1 MNIFRSHILP
11 VARTQ
16 APPRNIVADEHTN
29 LPAGAIIS
37 VLRSKAALVSIADDW
52 RALGQE
58 AGNNAGL
65 FQSYG
70 WISQWLAQYE
80 TALMDV
86 KPLIIVGYQSGRL
99 VFVWPLMK
107 SRSHGLDV
115 IEWLTSPSGQYGD
128 IVLAPGLSPSDW
140 QEAALKLLKRS
151 ESADLLRLRHVR
163 VGSAFHAFAERH
175 MLDASSPESAP
186 YMELSAFKTEADY
199 EARYN
204 SSQRKRRKKIRKEL
218 EAFGEVEFKRLSP
231 GTETDRAIAA
241 AIDEKTKWLEQRGR
255 INRIMSCPLHM
266 SFLQSLAR
274 NPSPDVETVVTE
286 ITAGGKP
293 VSWEIGF
300 RCNGTHFGY
309 ITSHVNEMTDY
320 SPGRL
325 HMHYS
330 QLLALK
336 DGMQRFDLM
345 VPNDVHKESWSS
357 DMVHTNDYYLPM
369 SRMGQLVGETYLR
382 LLRPMLR
389 SAYYKL
395 APNALRFLKP
405 ITRRLT

>member
-1 MNIFRSHILP
+1 MSIFKSQVLP
-11 VARTQ
+11 AIRTQ
-16 APPRNIVADEHTN
+16 VQPRNIVADEHAN
-29 LPAGAIIS
+29 LPAGSIIS
-37 VLRSKAALVSIADDW
+37 ILRSKTALASIAEDW
-52 RALGQE
+52 RALMQQ

-65 FQSYG
+65 FQSHG
-70 WISQWLAQYE
+70 WVSHWLAQYD
-80 TALMDV
+80 TVPSAT

-107 SRSHGLDV
+107 SRSHGLEV

-128 IVLAPGLSPSDW
+128 IVLSPGLSPTDW

-163 VGSAFHAFAERH
+163 SGSAFHAFAERH

-186 YMELSAFKTEADY
+186 YMDLSVFKTEADY

-204 SSQRKRRKKIRKEL
+204 ASQRKRRKKIRKEL
-218 EAFGEVEFKRLSP
+218 EAFGAVEFNRLSP
-231 GTETDRAIAA
+231 GIETDRAIAA
-241 AIDEKTKWLEQRGR
+241 AIYEKTKWLEQRGR

-266 SFLQSLAR
+266 SFLQNLAR
-274 NPSPDVETVVTE
+274 NASPDVETVVTE

-325 HMHYS
+325 HMHLS
-330 QLLALK
+330 QLQALK

-357 DMVHTNDYYLPM
+357 DVVHTNDYYLPM

-395 APNALRFLKP
+395 APNALRLLKP
-405 ITRRLT
+405 ITSRIS